1 MKNLYFTQSATEVIN
16 SLQSDQKLGL
26 TDSEAQLR
34 IEKFGKNQLKQKKSI
49 SKLEIF
55 IRQLKSIIVLLLT
68 IAAIVSF
75 SLGQRIEGISVI
87 LVLIINTLTGYFTE
101 LKAIRSMES
110 LKKMG
115 HVITH
120 IIREGI
126 PKSIDAQDIVPGDI
140 LILEAGDIITAD
152 ARILE
157 TSRLA
162 VDESILTGES
172 VPVEKQDIELEEKA
186 ILSDRINMLF
196 KGTSITQGNVL
207 AIVTHTGM
215 STELGKIASLTDNA
229 KEEVTPLEERLD
241 SLGRQ
246 LVWISLAISIFIV
259 IAGIIRGKDLFIMLE
274 TALALAVAAIP
285 EGLPIVATMAL
296 AKGMWRMA
304 KKNALINKL
313 SVVETLGATSTI
325 FTDKTGTLTENKMT
339 VEFLKTPQGSLNLS
353 QIEQGQEHNLALKV
367 ATLCNSGQLAKTKDQ
382 ESIGD
387 PMELALLKFTK
398 EFGYHSED
406 LELSLPKQFEV
417 AFDSVTKMMATI
429 HKENDQY
436 FVAVKGAPEAV
447 LKKISAENN
456 ESWLQENEEIS
467 SKGFRLLALA
477 YKRVDQIPS
486 EEEVYHDLHFLGLI
500 ALVDPARE
508 GIKPALDLCHQ
519 AGIRVI
525 MLTGDQAGT
534 ASKIAKDVHLT
545 KSGEVQCLRG
555 DEIKEKSLWDNSFKV
570 ALQKVDVFSRV
581 SPQQKLDL
589 ISFYQELGQIVAMT
603 GDGVNDAPAL
613 KKADIGMAMGIRGTQ
628 VAKDASDM
636 ILKDD
641 HFNTIVEG
649 VKQGRVVFSN
659 IRRFVVYLLSCNLSE
674 VLIVSLASIIDA
686 PLPLTALQILFL
698 NLVTDVF
705 PALALGM
712 GEGDESFL
720 NAPPRDA
727 KEPIITKRKWLMVFF
742 YGILITISVLGIFFL
757 HLFYE
762 KRPLDV
768 AVTTSF
774 LTLGLAQIFH
784 IFNMRLLDS
793 PLFSNDITHNRY
805 IWGAIALC
813 VSLMVGVVYIP
824 ALRNVLSLTS
834 LDLNLWLRVL
844 GFSLIPVF
852 IGQAATLFKVGIK
865 N

>member
-16 SLQSDQKLGL
+16 SLQSDKKLGL

-49 SKLEIF
+49 SKLEIL

-101 LKAIRSMES
+101 LKAIASMEA

-120 IIREGI
+120 IVREGV

-152 ARILE
+152 ARIIE
-157 TSRLA
+157 ISRLA

-172 VPVEKQDIELEEKA
+172 VPVEKEDVKLEEEA

-196 KGTSITQGNVL
+196 KGTSITQGNVR

-259 IAGIIRGKDLFIMLE
+259 IAGMIRGKDLFIMLE

-339 VEFLKTPQGSLNLS
+339 VEFLKTPQGSLNPS
-353 QIEQGQEHNLALKV
+353 QRDEGQAHDLALKV

-398 EFGYHSED
+398 EFGYDAED
-406 LELSLPKQFEV
+406 LEITHPKQFEV
-417 AFDSVTKMMATI
+417 AFDSVSKMMATI
-429 HKENDQY
+429 HRENEQY

-447 LKKISAENN
+447 LKRIPDLNKG
-456 ESWLQENEEIS
+456 SWLQENEEIS
-467 SKGFRLLALA
+467 SRGFRLLALA
-477 YKRVDQIPS
+477 YKHMDVMPS

-500 ALVDPARE
+500 ALVDPARA

-720 NAPPRDA
+720 NAPPRNA
-727 KEPIITKRKWLMVFF
+727 KEPIITKRKWLMIFF

-762 KRPLDV
+762 KRPLEV

-793 PLFSNDITHNRY
+793 PIFSNDITHNRY
-805 IWGAIALC
+805 IWGAIVLC
-813 VSLMVGVVYIP
+813 ISLMVGVVYIP
-824 ALRNVLSLTS
+824 TLRSVLSLTS

-844 GFSLIPVF
+844 GFSLIPVL
-852 IGQAATLFKVGIK
+852 IGQLATFFKIGIK